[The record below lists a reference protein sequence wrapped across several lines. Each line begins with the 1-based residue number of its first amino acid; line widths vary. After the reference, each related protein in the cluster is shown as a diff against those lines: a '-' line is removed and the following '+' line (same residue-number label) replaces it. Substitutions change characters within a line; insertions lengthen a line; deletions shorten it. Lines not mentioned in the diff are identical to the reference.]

1 MRLKVVQEARVESVL
16 ISYMLHLS
24 IVYSESSCTTISRQI
39 FETRLYA
46 SKETAIGRLVV
57 LRKHLPPQRLN
68 IALETGCTWRWDRL
82 TLGLPVSRAEHCPA
96 KLSCLRLRCAEPFT
110 CTFEARKPCGFV
122 LKSAAKCITAGREQK
137 VCAAL
142 RASPRNCSQ
151 RRNLLGPIPK
161 SVRHEV
167 VGAPA
172 FMLSTRAKSNFYP
185 SFHGIVGL

>member
-24 IVYSESSCTTISRQI
+24 IVYSESSCTTVSRQI
-39 FETRLYA
+39 YETRLYA

-82 TLGLPVSRAEHCPA
+82 TLGLPVSRAELCPA

-122 LKSAAKCITAGREQK
+122 LKSAANCITAGREQK
-137 VCAAL
+137 VCAAM
-142 RASPRNCSQ
+142 RASLAIARKEGIFLARFQKVCAMRWWVHLPSCCQHVQNQ
-151 RRNLLGPIPK
+151 I
-161 SVRHEV
+161 
-167 VGAPA
+167 
-172 FMLSTRAKSNFYP
+172 STLP
-185 SFHGIVGL
+185 SMGL